1 MADDHEKT
9 FKKDVIERLG
19 KAKGRLRQSFPE
31 MQQLIKR
38 SNVVEAARK
47 IIDPAHS
54 IFQQFA
60 DDVQLKD
67 LLAKAEAIVVKANLT
82 VAKPVSKDTSPAETF
97 QNETPAN
104 VFPSKKAVLKKAPSK
119 GLRPKKPL
127 KKMPSKNKAARPLKR
142 IVKTLS

>member
-1 MADDHEKT
+1 
-9 FKKDVIERLG
+9 
-19 KAKGRLRQSFPE
+19 

-82 VAKPVSKDTSPAETF
+82 VAKTVSKDTSPAETF

-119 GLRPKKPL
+119 GTA
-127 KKMPSKNKAARPLKR
+127 SEEAAEEDA
-142 IVKTLS
+142 IEEQGSAAVKTNSENALLVHC

>member
-31 MQQLIKR
+31 MQQLIKT

-54 IFQQFA
+54 IF
-60 DDVQLKD
+60 
-67 LLAKAEAIVVKANLT
+67 
-82 VAKPVSKDTSPAETF
+82 
-97 QNETPAN
+97 
-104 VFPSKKAVLKKAPSK
+104 
-119 GLRPKKPL
+119 
-127 KKMPSKNKAARPLKR
+127 
-142 IVKTLS
+142 

>member
-82 VAKPVSKDTSPAETF
+82 VAKTVSKDTSPR
-97 QNETPAN
+97 
-104 VFPSKKAVLKKAPSK
+104 L
-119 GLRPKKPL
+119 
-127 KKMPSKNKAARPLKR
+127 
-142 IVKTLS
+142 